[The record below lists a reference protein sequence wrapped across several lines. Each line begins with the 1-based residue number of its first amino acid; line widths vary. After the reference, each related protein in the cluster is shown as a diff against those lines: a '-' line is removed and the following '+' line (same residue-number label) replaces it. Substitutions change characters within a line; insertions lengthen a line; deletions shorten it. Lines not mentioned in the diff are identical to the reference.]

1 MSMQALWMTHR
12 SMTAD
17 QSVKNQKLKPGTL
30 KRIFQF
36 AVPYKKS
43 LSLYL
48 ATVVIDALLVVAAPL
63 LLRELIDNKREQIFR
78 KLRQHVFIPPP

>member
-48 ATVVIDALLVVAAPL
+48 ATVVIDALLVVASPL
-63 LLRELIDNKREQIFR
+63 LLRELID
-78 KLRQHVFIPPP
+78 